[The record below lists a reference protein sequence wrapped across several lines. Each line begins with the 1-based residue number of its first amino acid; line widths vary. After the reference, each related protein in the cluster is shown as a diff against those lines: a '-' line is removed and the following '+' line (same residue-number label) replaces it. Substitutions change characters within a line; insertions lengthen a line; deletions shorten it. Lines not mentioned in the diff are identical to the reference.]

1 MAAAAAAQR
10 LGRLTHAP
18 HSGGCLS
25 AASQLIHDA
34 GAAFFRHAGDA
45 GATALLPFLQSQ
57 RHLRKFRLTPRLS
70 RPVMAAVSEA
80 VRANLPKKKATG
92 LKKKKAAKK

>member
-1 MAAAAAAQR
+1 MAQ
-10 LGRLTHAP
+10 GS
-18 HSGGCLS
+18 HSGGRVS
-25 AASQLIHDA
+25 VASQLIDDA
-34 GAAFFRHAGDA
+34 GAASLQCAGDA

-70 RPVMAAVSEA
+70 RPVMAAVGEA